1 MIFKISSLPLHNQI
15 SPIIRSSMPLFLLHP
30 YLSAN
35 KLSLNVGFSHSFT
48 QEIQYRISYEI
59 HSYSNTIFLYYQK
72 EVKSWYRHPYILS
85 TLSGF
90 TQHYFF
96 LSLFSHNYS
105 EFLLWF
111 DAFLHLLCLLF
122 IEEEISVIFFQTFQQ
137 KHAP

>member
-105 EFLLWF
+105 EFLLWIWNRSDTVRLIDQSQNMVCSF
-111 DAFLHLLCLLF
+111 FLSRA
-122 IEEEISVIFFQTFQQ
+122 IYS
-137 KHAP
+137 P